1 MQAAQSEAGKKGA
14 AISAAR
20 SEEDRKAAGQ
30 KAAETR
36 YVPIYVYTSE
46 SSTTALIAVLESC
59 VPMIFSDFF
68 GALMSSMFKALS
80 YSPHNLLICDLPA
93 TLSFSACM

>member
-1 MQAAQSEAGKKGA
+1 MLMSKTLFQAAQSEAGKKGA

-36 YVPIYVYTSE
+36 YE
-46 SSTTALIAVLESC
+46 GFHLLALLGWTDIETI
-59 VPMIFSDFF
+59 IFF
-68 GALMSSMFKALS
+68 
-80 YSPHNLLICDLPA
+80 LI
-93 TLSFSACM
+93 